1 MDRPADLGPEHRVD
15 AAMLLDPAQTGEL
28 RCGYGGAE
36 MVAAAGEVGD
46 LGAGARNRDL
56 DSLPKL
62 IGGRHH

>member
-1 MDRPADLGPEHRVD
+1 MDRPADVWPEHGVD

-46 LGAGARNRDL
+46 LGTGARDRGL
-56 DSLPKL
+56 DTLPKL
-62 IGGRHH
+62 VSGRHH